1 MLFTKML
8 DITFQ
13 ERPCHHQIFFFL
25 SMLFKQDRI
34 NICNNMIKM
43 LDDTNIKKLDW
54 YSHIGT
60 GTVVL
65 IGT

>member
-1 MLFTKML
+1 
-8 DITFQ
+8 
-13 ERPCHHQIFFFL
+13 
-25 SMLFKQDRI
+25 MLFKQDRI